1 VSKTAALRDFF
12 PKGQIG
18 EGKNENQPADEVRF
32 FPDCIEEAGASISK
46 DAAAQYAG
54 KMCAGGGAA
63 MSQWK
68 FKFRPEGI
76 RSVVVF
82 SVAVLSA
89 GWCGPAR
96 AQGQTQTVAMR
107 SSVQM
112 ASTAHADIVNATGV
126 KIGTATFV
134 PTAGGVRV
142 DVSVSQLPPGTHGIH
157 IHTVGKCEG
166 PDFKT
171 AGGHFNPADKKHGRD
186 NPAGPHNGDLPN
198 IEVGPDGKATTSLL
212 DTNVTLSDGPNSLFH
227 DGGTSI
233 VIHAMQDDYKT
244 DPAGNSGAR
253 IACGVIQK

>member
-1 VSKTAALRDFF
+1 MREWKIKIRPVAFR
-12 PKGQIG
+12 
-18 EGKNENQPADEVRF
+18 
-32 FPDCIEEAGASISK
+32 AGVILSAVLL
-46 DAAAQYAG
+46 
-54 KMCAGGGAA
+54 GAA
-63 MSQWK
+63 WSGQAK
-68 FKFRPEGI
+68 
-76 RSVVVF
+76 
-82 SVAVLSA
+82 
-89 GWCGPAR
+89 
-96 AQGQTQTVAMR
+96 AQGQEKPVALR

-112 ASTAHADIVNATGV
+112 ASTAHADIVNATGD
-126 KIGTATFV
+126 KIGTATLV
-134 PTAGGVRV
+134 PSAGGVRI
-142 DVSVSQLPPGTHGIH
+142 DLSVSQLPPGTHGIH
-157 IHTVGKCEG
+157 IHTAGKCEG

>member
-1 VSKTAALRDFF
+1 MREWKIKIRPVAFR
-12 PKGQIG
+12 
-18 EGKNENQPADEVRF
+18 
-32 FPDCIEEAGASISK
+32 AGVILSAVLL
-46 DAAAQYAG
+46 
-54 KMCAGGGAA
+54 GAA
-63 MSQWK
+63 WSGQ
-68 FKFRPEGI
+68 
-76 RSVVVF
+76 
-82 SVAVLSA
+82 AQ
-89 GWCGPAR
+89 
-96 AQGQTQTVAMR
+96 AQGQEKTVALR

-112 ASTAHADIVNATGV
+112 ASTAHADIVNATGD
-126 KIGTATFV
+126 KIGTATLM
-134 PTAGGVRV
+134 PSAGGVRI
-142 DVSVSQLPPGTHGIH
+142 DLSVSQLPPGTHGIH
-157 IHTVGKCEG
+157 IHTAGKCEG

-198 IEVGPDGKATTSLL
+198 LEVGPDGKATTSLL